1 MLKMKRT
8 FREDID
14 RSSRAVNHR
23 IRSLFTS
30 NSLIYSLEK
39 MQEIAFT
46 AENDEDGI
54 PLMTIGMYEQIA
66 VSKGMKDTRR
76 KIIEY
81 KNNNNGYSN
90 QTSTV
95 EEIQKNGEKENGG
108 GGGMEEDDDI
118 NLGVYI
124 RSNSMELLHIAFL
137 VEDDLWQWKYY
148 LDSHVQKQ
156 GLEAVTKEDF
166 YMEN

>member
-1 MLKMKRT
+1 
-8 FREDID
+8 
-14 RSSRAVNHR
+14 
-23 IRSLFTS
+23 
-30 NSLIYSLEK
+30 
-39 MQEIAFT
+39 
-46 AENDEDGI
+46 
-54 PLMTIGMYEQIA
+54 
-66 VSKGMKDTRR
+66 
-76 KIIEY
+76 
-81 KNNNNGYSN
+81 
-90 QTSTV
+90 
-95 EEIQKNGEKENGG
+95 
-108 GGGMEEDDDI
+108 MEEDDDDT